1 MEYDSA
7 LNRNAIL
14 MRATTWMDLANI
26 MLSARSHIQ
35 KAPYCVIPF
44 TSRVQGEQ
52 IHRERKQTGGSS
64 GEGVTD

>member
-1 MEYDSA
+1 
-7 LNRNAIL
+7 